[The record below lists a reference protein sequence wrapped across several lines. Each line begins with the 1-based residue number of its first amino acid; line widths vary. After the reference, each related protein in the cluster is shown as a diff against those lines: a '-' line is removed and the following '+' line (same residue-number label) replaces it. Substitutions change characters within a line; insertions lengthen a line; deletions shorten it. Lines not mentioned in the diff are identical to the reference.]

1 MSALLLVLVEP
12 KKEEERKNSKSLSQ
26 RSVTSGTRIHARARR
41 GVTRRAHTHRH
52 HHHPHHRRARDDA
65 MRVRYNNSH
74 GERERRE
81 REREGNPK
89 MEMIIGYGRTIL
101 SLLSLSF
108 SLGSF
113 LPAQNQKN
121 KFSSS
126 PATLYHT
133 KSFGEKVSRTCCC
146 CCSSSSGRRG
156 LSHPRRTRSFSR
168 AWQRQTYFNSSES

>member
-74 GERERRE
+74 GERAERKRERRQSKN
-81 REREGNPK
+81 GNDYWIWTHNPPF
-89 MEMIIGYGRTIL
+89 
-101 SLLSLSF
+101 SLSRF
-108 SLGSF
+108 LSDLSF
-113 LPAQNQKN
+113 PHKIKKTN
-121 KFSSS
+121 FPH
-126 PATLYHT
+126 PATLYYT
-133 KSFGEKVSRTCCC
+133 KSFGEKVSRTCC

-168 AWQRQTYFNSSES
+168 AWQRQTYFNS